1 MFLHNAEL
9 KWNIIFVYVAKY
21 SLPNVAE
28 RKLDERLTKIE
39 LDHCIPDLG
48 QVKFLCLFL
57 QAFMPLSLLWLMPKF
72 MS

>member
-28 RKLDERLTKIE
+28 WKLDERVTKIE

-48 QVKFLCLFL
+48 QVEFL
-57 QAFMPLSLLWLMPKF
+57 
-72 MS
+72 